1 MTKSVSGI
9 TAAPCASPRLR
20 IAIYY
25 TCMFGMVGIFQPF
38 FPVWLADRGLTA
50 AEIGILLSAGS
61 FVRASVNPLAAR
73 FADMRAERKPLVVW
87 LTFGGIVTACMMLPA
102 YGFWPVLLL
111 TLLHMAVQAPVNP
124 LGENLILLN
133 LRARGLDYG
142 QLRAWGSAAFIVTSM
157 GFGAFLEGRSPD
169 WMMYLFIAA
178 LVAIWLSAQQLP
190 SVTATPAVRERPPL
204 RHLLS
209 NRLFLIFLAC
219 AAMNMASHAVLTGF
233 ATLHWKAAG
242 HSEGLIGFLWA
253 VGVIAEIAL
262 FAFARP
268 LLVRI
273 GIPGMLLLGAACG
286 IVRWSGTGATA
297 ELWLLVPCQVLH
309 GFTFGATHLAGMTF
323 IQRHVAPAMSAS
335 AQALYASLGMGM
347 AMGLTMAASGW
358 LYAQLGGYSFWVMA
372 GLSAG
377 SFALALL
384 IRRQWRNDLEI
395 G

>member
-1 MTKSVSGI
+1 MTEPTSRL
-9 TAAPCASPRLR
+9 TAAPSTFPRLR

-25 TCMFGMVGIFQPF
+25 SCMFGMVGIFQPF
-38 FPVWLADRGLTA
+38 FPVWLADRGLSA
-50 AEIGILLSAGS
+50 GEIGLLLSAGS
-61 FVRASVNPLAAR
+61 FVRATANPLAAR
-73 FADMRAERKPLVVW
+73 FADRRPERKPLLVW
-87 LTFGGIVTACMMLPA
+87 LCFGGIATACMMLLA

-133 LRARGLDYG
+133 LRARRLDSG
-142 QLRAWGSAAFIVTSM
+142 RLRAWGSAAFIATSM

-169 WMMYLFIAA
+169 WMMYAFIGA
-178 LVAIWLSAQQLP
+178 LVTVWLAAQRLP
-190 SVTATPAVRERPPL
+190 DITATPSERGRPPM

-209 NRLFLIFLAC
+209 SPLFLIFLAC
-219 AAMNMASHAVLTGF
+219 AASNMASHAVLTGF
-233 ATLHWKAAG
+233 ATIHWKAAG

-253 VGVIAEIAL
+253 VGVVAEIIL

-268 LLVRI
+268 LLLRI

-286 IVRWSGTGATA
+286 MIRWTGTGATT
-297 ELWLLVPCQVLH
+297 ELWLLVPMQMLH

-323 IQRHVAPAMSAS
+323 IQRHISPPMSAS

-358 LYAQLGGYSFWVMA
+358 LYAGLNGHAFWVMA
-372 GLSAG
+372 GLSTL
-377 SFALALL
+377 SLMLALV
-384 IRRQWRNDLEI
+384 IRRGWRDDTEI

>member
-1 MTKSVSGI
+1 MTKPVSDI
-9 TAAPCASPRLR
+9 IAAPCASPRLR

-50 AEIGILLSAGS
+50 AEIGLLLSAGS
-61 FVRASVNPLAAR
+61 FVRAGVNPLVAR

-169 WMMYLFIAA
+169 WMLYLFIAA
-178 LVAIWLSAQQLP
+178 LVAIWLAAQQLP
-190 SVTATPAVRERPPL
+190 NITATPAVRDRPPL

-286 IVRWSGTGATA
+286 VVRWTGTGATA

-309 GFTFGATHLAGMTF
+309 GFTFGATHLAAMTF
-323 IQRHVAPAMSAS
+323 IQRHIAPAMSAS
-335 AQALYASLGMGM
+335 AQALYSSLGMGM
-347 AMGLTMAASGW
+347 AMGLTMAVSGW

-372 GLSAG
+372 ALSCG

-384 IRRQWRNDLEI
+384 IRNRWRDDLEI